1 MTVPAAEGG
10 DAHGNP
16 RPGIGLSRLQRP
28 TTTVGHEDAI
38 SSHDEHIEARGV
50 EDAYADHI
58 HDHRNGDY
66 PPEPPPAPTQ
76 AQLDELLAANRVDPG
91 TTSRTMFVKIGEYE
105 DPASGRP
112 LPSSPIER
120 LRQDLE
126 RLQGA
131 AGESLKVRLQ
141 FARLTEQDLGTWQAA
156 TDLKYTTD
164 QAQTTL
170 DQVITR
176 VTQVYE
182 AVVQA
187 LDETVKTAKNADRSI
202 AGGVRK

>member
-1 MTVPAAEGG
+1 MTVPVAEGG
-10 DAHGNP
+10 DGNGAP

-28 TTTVGHEDAI
+28 TRTVGHEDAI
-38 SSHDEHIEARGV
+38 SSHEEHVGPRSV

-66 PPEPPPAPTQ
+66 PPEPPLAPAQ

-91 TTSRTMFVKIGEYE
+91 TTSKTMFIKIGEYE
-105 DPASGRP
+105 DPQSGRP
-112 LPSSPIER
+112 LLSSPVER

-131 AGESLKVRLQ
+131 AGESLQVRLTRAQ
-141 FARLTEQDLGTWQAA
+141 LTERELGTWQAA
-156 TDLKYTTD
+156 MDLKFTTD
-164 QAQTTL
+164 QAYRTI
-170 DQVITR
+170 DEAIGR
-176 VTQVYE
+176 ITQVYA

-187 LDETVKTAKNADRSI
+187 LDETVKTAKSADQAI